1 MVKTKNIKINT
12 ELTNI
17 WGQLGYRQR
26 KHVLTPTQGR
36 GLSES
41 GI

>member
-1 MVKTKNIKINT
+1 MIKKLKINNES
-12 ELTNI
+12 ELTNM

-26 KHVLTPTQGR
+26 KHVLKPTQGR